1 MTQQLTGKIR
11 VWTTSPWRDI
21 VHIRE
26 LIKDGHIDEAVG
38 ALTYSNCDMS
48 DSEGWT
54 EVGIAE
60 VSVTLHPH
68 DTVVAKE
75 LDSLKA
81 QLERVRAEN
90 HLRENAILDRI
101 SNLQAITYTPAEA
114 A

>member
-21 VHIRE
+21 AHIQS
-26 LIKDGHIDEAVG
+26 LIQDGHIEEAVG

-68 DTVVAKE
+68 ETVVAKE
-75 LDSLKA
+75 LDGLKQ
-81 QLERVRAEN
+81 QLEKVRAEN

-101 SNLQAITYTPAEA
+101 SKLQAITYVSEA